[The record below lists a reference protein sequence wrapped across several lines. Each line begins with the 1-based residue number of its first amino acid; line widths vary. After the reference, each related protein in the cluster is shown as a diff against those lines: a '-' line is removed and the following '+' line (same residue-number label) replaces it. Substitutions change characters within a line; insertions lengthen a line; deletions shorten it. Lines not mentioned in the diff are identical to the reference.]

1 MPPIASRFLT
11 FGLAVLV
18 LGALTIPASAQTRR
32 DKNQVIAVAYGTVVG
47 IERVKLESQA
57 AKGAALGGLVG
68 LAASGGSKRTK
79 RAATGAVVGGVG
91 TRVLEGSNE
100 ALEYTVRLNSGADV
114 KMITD
119 QTGMRLG
126 DCVSVEQGRSG
137 NIRRVSSV
145 HCEANDTAPTAD
157 HQQEANACA
166 TAKDEIAAA
175 TSEAELDLAVKK
187 ARILCED

>member
-1 MPPIASRFLT
+1 MKSVGIIT
-11 FGLAVLV
+11 VAVALV
-18 LGALTIPASAQTRR
+18 ALVTAPALGQRR
-32 DKNQVIAVAYGTVVG
+32 SDKNQVIAVAYGTVIG
-47 IERVKLESQA
+47 IEVVNLESNA
-57 AKGAALGGLVG
+57 KKGAAVGGLVG
-68 LAASGGSKRTK
+68 VLASGGHKRTK

-100 ALEYTVRLNSGADV
+100 AFEYTVRLVSGQDV

-145 HCEANDTAPTAD
+145 HCEARDAEPTAE
-157 HQQEANACA
+157 HRAEAAECAQAKQELANAI
-166 TAKDEIAAA
+166 DEAAF
-175 TSEAELDLAVKK
+175 DLALRK
-187 ARILCED
+187 ARILCEE